1 MSDGQDEWFRTT
13 SSIVWAVISV
23 VVAGFVAVLDAVQD
37 WHPAVTAGAVLFALI
52 AYAAFVRPRI
62 GIVGSDVVL
71 HHVYSSQSFPLA
83 ALEKVEARRTMRLRA
98 GGHDYVFGAIG
109 RGRRA
114 TRQAL
119 RGTPAAPDQDRLGMP
134 SAHAAPAVPTEYADF
149 VEARLSARARDA
161 RDRVGVVLGSAEQR
175 ALAGSVGRRWDW
187 ALISVT
193 VVVLVVFVVVLV
205 LG

>member
-37 WHPAVTAGAVLFALI
+37 WHPAVTAGAVLFALL
-52 AYAAFVRPRI
+52 AYAAFVRPQI
-62 GIVGSDVVL
+62 GVVGPEVVL
-71 HHVYSSQSFPLA
+71 RHVYSSQSFPLA
-83 ALEKVEARRTMRLRA
+83 ALEKVEAGRTMRLRA

-119 RGTPAAPDQDRLGMP
+119 RGAPGPAGAPGRERLGTP
-134 SAHAAPAVPTEYADF
+134 SAHAAPGVPTEYADF

-161 RDRVGVVLGSAEQR
+161 RDAGVSAEFSGPVVR
-175 ALAGSVGRRWDW
+175 SWDW
-187 ALISVT
+187 VLVCATL
-193 VVVLVVFVVVLV
+193 VVAVVFVVLLV
-205 LG
+205 VG

>member
-23 VVAGFVAVLDAVQD
+23 VVAGFVAVVDAVQG
-37 WHPAVTAGAVLFALI
+37 WHPVVTAGAVLFALV

-62 GIVGSDVVL
+62 GIVGSEVVL

-83 ALEKVEARRTMRLRA
+83 LLEKVEARRTMRLRA

-119 RGTPAAPDQDRLGMP
+119 RGTPAAPGRDRLGTP

-161 RDRVGVVLGSAEQR
+161 RDRVGAGPGPAEQR
-175 ALAGSVGRRWDW
+175 APDGDVGRRWDW
-187 ALISVT
+187 PLIVVT
-193 VVVLVVFVVVLV
+193 LVVLVVFVVMLV
-205 LG
+205 VG

>member
-13 SSIVWAVISV
+13 SSIVWAVVSV

-37 WHPAVTAGAVLFALI
+37 WHPAVTAGAALFALV

-119 RGTPAAPDQDRLGMP
+119 RGTPAASDRDRLGTP

-161 RDRVGVVLGSAEQR
+161 RDRAGAGSAEQR
-175 ALAGSVGRRWDW
+175 APAGDGGRRWDW
-187 ALISVT
+187 PLIAVT
-193 VVVLVVFVVVLV
+193 VVVLVVFVVLLV
-205 LG
+205 VG